1 MRHEYRL
8 AAGLTIGAA
17 ILLCL
22 PSMGVSNYWITFIYY
37 IVHVAA
43 LGQAWNLMSGLTGYV
58 SFAHGA
64 FLALGAYCSL
74 LAMNA
79 GFGFSGG
86 LLMAAGTA
94 AIASLVVGATSLRLQ
109 GVAFTFATLFFHA
122 LLALV
127 VRQLSFT
134 GGAAGLVLNQIVK
147 LNVTYYAVV
156 ILLLFLTLVFIFLVR
171 YNGVRIFA
179 TRDDETAAATYGIK
193 TSNLKLYLFCISA
206 AAAGLVGGIHG
217 VFLASIYPDEIFS
230 LNTSLTAVAVP
241 LIGGI
246 ATATGPLIGALVLV
260 SLRELLQVTA
270 PAAHVAVT
278 GVMIVLIVL
287 FMPGGLVTLGQR
299 IRAWVRS

>member
-1 MRHEYRL
+1 M
-8 AAGLTIGAA
+8 
-17 ILLCL
+17 CL
-22 PSMGVSNYWITFIYY
+22 PTIGVSNYWLTFIYY
-37 IVHVAA
+37 IVYVAA

-64 FLALGAYCSL
+64 FFALGAYSSL

-79 GFGFSGG
+79 GFGLSGG
-86 LLMAAGTA
+86 LGLSAATA
-94 AIASLVVGATSLRLQ
+94 AVASLVVGVTSLRLQ

-127 VRQLSFT
+127 VRQFNFT

-147 LNVTYYAVV
+147 PNVTYYAAVGV
-156 ILLLFLTLVFIFLVR
+156 LLLLMFVFILLVR

-179 TRDDETAAATYGIK
+179 TRDDETAAATYGIQ

-217 VFLASIYPDEIFS
+217 IFLASIYPDEIFS

-246 ATATGPLIGALVLV
+246 ATATGPLIGALVLI
-260 SLRELLQVTA
+260 SLRELLQATA
-270 PAAHVAVT
+270 PAANVAIT